1 MLQPSRKPIE
11 KALEYHPDKIL
22 ETEKKKEKEAAEAY
36 EILNDA
42 SKKAK
47 YDQYG
52 HQAFDGSG
60 GFGGGGHGM
69 NMDDIFSHIFGMPL
83 EAVADL
89 EAVVEAS
96 VELKEVT
103 RIKVKLTLEETNGVE
118 KR

>member
-1 MLQPSRKPIE
+1 
-11 KALEYHPDKIL
+11 
-22 ETEKKKEKEAAEAY
+22 
-36 EILNDA
+36 
-42 SKKAK
+42 
-47 YDQYG
+47 
-52 HQAFDGSG
+52 
-60 GFGGGGHGM
+60 M
-69 NMDDIFSHIFGMPL
+69 NMDDIFSHIFGMPAL